1 MSYRPDT
8 SLPSTNS
15 FSFVSRTLA
24 GTFSL
29 LGLTA
34 TFDTSKLHESKSDVS
49 SLAAVREDEEAGEE
63 EGAAT
68 HLE

>member
-1 MSYRPDT
+1 MFLTDAVTSYAMSYRPDV

-49 SLAAVREDEEAGEE
+49 SLQR
-63 EGAAT
+63 
-68 HLE
+68 